1 MNEVSVN
8 TYVAKGFLAAE
19 AMKTLRTNL
28 VFSGVGIRAIG
39 LTSYSVSE
47 GKSTVSFQLAASFAQ
62 ADNRVLL
69 LDADLRKS
77 VMWSRLN
84 PEDRIKGLSHYLS
97 GMASLDDV
105 ICGTDIPGLSVV
117 FSGVHVPNAA
127 ELLGS
132 AVFRELILILKQR
145 FDYVIV
151 NTPPLGQ
158 VIDCA
163 VIAPELDGVVLVIDT
178 TKNSR
183 RLERRLKNQ
192 LEKSRGKL
200 LGVVLNRVDFKDKLT
215 YYGKAY
221 DRKYSCDEWLLP
233 DRKKVRR

>member
-1 MNEVSVN
+1 MNKVSVSA
-8 TYVAKGFLAAE
+8 YVAKEFLAAE

-28 VFSGVGIRAIG
+28 MFSGIGVRMIG
-39 LTSYSVSE
+39 LTSYSASE
-47 GKSTVSFQLAASFAQ
+47 GKSTISFQLAASFAQ
-62 ADNRVLL
+62 ADKRVLL
-69 LDADLRKS
+69 LDVDLRKS
-77 VMWSRLN
+77 VMRSRLN
-84 PEDRIKGLSHYLS
+84 LEDQIKGLSHYLS
-97 GMASLDDV
+97 GMAELDEV
-105 ICGTDIPGLSVV
+105 ICETDYPGLSVI
-117 FSGVHVPNAA
+117 FSGAHVPNAA

-132 AVFRELILILKQR
+132 AAFREMLPILKQR

-151 NTPPLGQ
+151 DTPPLGQ

-183 RLERRLKNQ
+183 RLEIRLKSQ
-192 LEKSRGKL
+192 LEKSKGKL

-221 DRKYSCDEWLLP
+221 DKKYSYD
-233 DRKKVRR
+233 